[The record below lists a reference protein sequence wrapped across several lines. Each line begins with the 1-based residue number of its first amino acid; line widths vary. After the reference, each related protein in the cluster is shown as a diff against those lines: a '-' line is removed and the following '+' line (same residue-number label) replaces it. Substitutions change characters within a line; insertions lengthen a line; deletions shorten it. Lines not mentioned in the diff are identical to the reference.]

1 MPAEW
6 TEAEIRD
13 FGYQV
18 VDLIAESL
26 TSIDRGPVFRPVPPD
41 VAASLSAGILPADG
55 VPADAIL
62 ADFRDQVLP
71 YPMGNGHRRFWGWVN
86 SPPSV
91 IGIFAEALAAA
102 MDPSVAGGNHAAV
115 HLEHGVLAWFKEL
128 FGFPAESAGLLV
140 SGGSVASLIGL
151 AVARHA
157 RTGVDV
163 RTAGLQSDHPK
174 LCLYVSQ
181 EGHSCLRKA
190 AELLGIGSAQVRVIG
205 VDDAYRMD
213 VAALESAI
221 EADLAAGNRPLAV
234 AASAGTVNTGAIDP
248 LEAVAEVCSRHGA
261 WFHIDGAYG
270 APAILSRRYAQELGP
285 LRLADSLAIDP
296 HKWLSVPIEAGVVL
310 VRDAQAMRDAFSL
323 VPPYLRTDDDLEGVG
338 GPVWFSEFGIQQTRG
353 FRALKVWMA
362 LRHDGINGYRAAI
375 EAQIELAGRLRMEV
389 ERAADLELV
398 ASGLSVVCFRYA
410 PAELSA
416 DDERL
421 DAVNRELLHRLQLGG
436 DAFLSGT
443 VLRGQFVLRAC
454 IVNYKTS
461 DKDIDG
467 LLELVRGVS
476 RMVMGD

>member
-1 MPAEW
+1 MPQEW
-6 TEAEIRD
+6 SEAEIRD
-13 FGYQV
+13 FGYRV

-26 TSIDRGPVFRPVPPD
+26 TSIDRGPVFRPIPPEVAD
-41 VAASLSAGILPADG
+41 VLSSTPLPLEGTDAD
-55 VPADAIL
+55 DIL

-86 SPPSV
+86 SPPAV

-115 HLEHGVLAWFKEL
+115 HLEHGVLDWFKEL

-140 SGGSVASLIGL
+140 SGGSVASLVGL
-151 AVARHA
+151 AVARHRA
-157 RTGVDV
+157 EGQV
-163 RTAGLQSDHPK
+163 RTEGLQADHPK
-174 LCLYVSQ
+174 LCVYVSE

-190 AELLGIGSAQVRVIG
+190 AELLGIGSANIRTIA

-221 EADLAAGNRPLAV
+221 EADLAVGNRPVAV

-261 WFHIDGAYG
+261 WFHVDGAYG
-270 APAILSRRYAQELGP
+270 APAVLTRRYEAELGP

-323 VPPYLRTDDDLEGVG
+323 VPPYLRTDDDPHGVG

-375 EAQIELAGRLRMEV
+375 EAQIGLAEQLSHAV
-389 ERAADLELV
+389 EQAADLELV
-398 ASGLSVVCFRYA
+398 ASGLSVACFRYA
-410 PAELSA
+410 PPEIAG

-421 DAVNRELLHRLQLGG
+421 DAINRELLRRLQLGG
-436 DAFLSGT
+436 DAFLSSS
-443 VLRGQFVLRAC
+443 VLRGRFVLRAC
-454 IVNYKTS
+454 IINYKS
-461 DKDIDG
+461 RVEDIER
-467 LLELVRGVS
+467 LVELVRSVGMEV
-476 RMVMGD
+476 VG

>member
-1 MPAEW
+1 MPQEW
-6 TEAEIRD
+6 SEAEIRD
-13 FGYQV
+13 FGYRV

-26 TSIDRGPVFRPVPPD
+26 TSIDRGPVFRPIPPEVAD
-41 VAASLSAGILPADG
+41 VLSSTPLPLEGTDAD
-55 VPADAIL
+55 DIL

-86 SPPSV
+86 SPPAV

-115 HLEHGVLAWFKEL
+115 HLEHGVLDWFKEL

-140 SGGSVASLIGL
+140 SGGSVASLVGL
-151 AVARHA
+151 AVARHRA
-157 RTGVDV
+157 EGQV
-163 RTAGLQSDHPK
+163 RTEGLQADHPK
-174 LCLYVSQ
+174 LCVYVSE

-190 AELLGIGSAQVRVIG
+190 AELLGIGSANIRTIA

-221 EADLAAGNRPLAV
+221 EADLAVGNRPVAV

-248 LEAVAEVCSRHGA
+248 LEAVAEVCARHGA
-261 WFHIDGAYG
+261 WFHVDGAYG
-270 APAILSRRYAQELGP
+270 APAVLTRRYEAELGP

-323 VPPYLRTDDDLEGVG
+323 VPPYLRTDDDPHGVG

-375 EAQIELAGRLRMEV
+375 EAQIGLAEQLSHAV
-389 ERAADLELV
+389 EQAADLELV
-398 ASGLSVVCFRYA
+398 ASGLSVACFRYA
-410 PAELSA
+410 PPEIAG

-421 DAVNRELLHRLQLGG
+421 DAINRELLRRLQLGG
-436 DAFLSGT
+436 DAFLSSS
-443 VLRGQFVLRAC
+443 VLRGRFVLRAC
-454 IVNYKTS
+454 IINYKS
-461 DKDIDG
+461 RVEDIER
-467 LLELVRGVS
+467 LVELVRSVGMEV
-476 RMVMGD
+476 VG

>member
-1 MPAEW
+1 MPQEW
-6 TEAEIRD
+6 SEAEIRD
-13 FGYQV
+13 FGYRV

-26 TSIDRGPVFRPVPPD
+26 TSIDRGPVFRPIPPEVAD
-41 VAASLSAGILPADG
+41 VLSSTPLPLEGTDAD
-55 VPADAIL
+55 DIL

-86 SPPSV
+86 SPPAV

-115 HLEHGVLAWFKEL
+115 HLEHGVLDWFKEL

-140 SGGSVASLIGL
+140 SGGSVASLVGL
-151 AVARHA
+151 AVARHRA
-157 RTGVDV
+157 EGQV
-163 RTAGLQSDHPK
+163 RTEGLQADHPK
-174 LCLYVSQ
+174 LCVYVSE

-190 AELLGIGSAQVRVIG
+190 AELLGIGSANIRTIA

-221 EADLAAGNRPLAV
+221 EADLAVGNRPVAV

-248 LEAVAEVCSRHGA
+248 LEAVAEVCARHGA
-261 WFHIDGAYG
+261 WFHVDGAYG
-270 APAILSRRYAQELGP
+270 APAVLTRRYEAELGP

-323 VPPYLRTDDDLEGVG
+323 VPPYLRTDDDPHGVG

-362 LRHDGINGYRAAI
+362 LRHDGISGYRAAI
-375 EAQIELAGRLRMEV
+375 EAQIELAEQLSHAV
-389 ERAADLELV
+389 EQAADLELV
-398 ASGLSVVCFRYA
+398 ASGLSVACFRYA
-410 PAELSA
+410 PPEIAG

-421 DAVNRELLHRLQLGG
+421 DAINRELLRRLQLGG
-436 DAFLSGT
+436 DAFLSSS
-443 VLRGQFVLRAC
+443 VLRGRFVLRAC
-454 IVNYKTS
+454 IINYKS
-461 DKDIDG
+461 RVEDIER
-467 LLELVRGVS
+467 LVELVRSVGMEV
-476 RMVMGD
+476 VG